1 MANLERY
8 FLHRHLAGEEMEIL
22 KGEILLVRRL
32 RVVTM
37 THIQNVVLHILLN
50 HEPRTAAEAQTLTL
64 SDSVEPQTLVAAD
77 ALARL
82 HLNHI
87 ARVLAQVSA
96 DVIVIVNLP
105 QEANSLTIL
114 ALGINQMLLFGY
126 LTNFIFNVMT
136 DRENRFLNCQLSI

>member
-22 KGEILLVRRL
+22 QWEILLVSRL

-37 THIQNVVLHILLN
+37 THIQNIVLHILLN
-50 HEPRTAAEAQTLTL
+50 HEPRTTAEAQTLALT
-64 SDSVEPQTLVAAD
+64 DGVEPQTLVATD
-77 ALARL
+77 ALTRL

-87 ARVLAQVSA
+87 ARLLAQVSA

-126 LTNFIFNVMT
+126 LTNFIFDVMT
-136 DRENRFLNCQLSI
+136 DRENRFS

>member
-8 FLHRHLAGEEMEIL
+8 LLHRHLAGEEMEIL
-22 KGEILLVRRL
+22 KGEILLVSRL

-50 HEPRTAAEAQTLTL
+50 HEPRTAAEAQTLAL
-64 SDSVEPQTLVAAD
+64 ADGVEPQTLVAAD

-96 DVIVIVNLP
+96 DVIVIVNLT

-114 ALGINQMLLFGY
+114 ALGINLMLLFGY

-136 DRENRFLNCQLSI
+136 DRENRFS

>member
-8 FLHRHLAGEEMEIL
+8 FLHRHLAGEEMEIM

-50 HEPRTAAEAQTLTL
+50 HKPRTAAEAQTLAL
-64 SDSVEPQTLVAAD
+64 ADGVEPQTLVAAD

-82 HLNHI
+82 
-87 ARVLAQVSA
+87 R
-96 DVIVIVNLP
+96 
-105 QEANSLTIL
+105 
-114 ALGINQMLLFGY
+114 
-126 LTNFIFNVMT
+126 
-136 DRENRFLNCQLSI
+136 LSHEFHF

>member
-37 THIQNVVLHILLN
+37 THVENIVLHILLY
-50 HEPRTAAEAQTLTL
+50 HEPRTAAEAQTLALT
-64 SDSVEPQTLVAAD
+64 DGMEPQTLVATD

-114 ALGINQMLLFGY
+114 RLALIKCSSSA
-126 LTNFIFNVMT
+126 IS
-136 DRENRFLNCQLSI
+136 RISFLM

>member
-1 MANLERY
+1 
-8 FLHRHLAGEEMEIL
+8 MEIL

-126 LTNFIFNVMT
+126 LTNFIFDVMT
-136 DRENRFLNCQLSI
+136 DRENRFS